1 MKCRFIISK
10 NVIAKLLIA
19 MSPLASDMTKKF
31 YAKNK
36 TIQKKEEAK
45 GKKRN
50 YMSVWHNLENASV
63 SQILIF

>member
-36 TIQKKEEAK
+36 NNTKKEK
-45 GKKRN
+45 GKKKRN
-50 YMSVWHNLENASV
+50 YMSVWHNSGNALV
-63 SQILIF
+63 GQILIF